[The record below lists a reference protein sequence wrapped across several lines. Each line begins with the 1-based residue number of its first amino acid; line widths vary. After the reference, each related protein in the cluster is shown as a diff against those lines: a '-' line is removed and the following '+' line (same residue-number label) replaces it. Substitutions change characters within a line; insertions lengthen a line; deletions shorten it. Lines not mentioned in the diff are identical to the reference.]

1 MPLYTQ
7 PVQAYIGPRT
17 GRLAVEKKTEAGT
30 QLPTEDGVAM
40 FEHLLN
46 QAKEYGVPFTGY
58 FAPLKLKNPT
68 VEQIEK
74 WQKANSDKTLAAVIL
89 DQKWG
94 PSICFLENDDSYVR
108 KQKVVL

>member
-17 GRLAVEKKTEAGT
+17 GRMAVEAYNEEGT
-30 QLPTEDGVAM
+30 KLETSDGVAL
-40 FEHLLN
+40 FKHLFATAVN
-46 QAKEYGVPFTGY
+46 YGTDFTGY
-58 FAPLKLKNPT
+58 FAPLKLKNPSC
-68 VEQIEK
+68 EQILE
-74 WQKANSDKTLAAVIL
+74 WQKANPDKTLAVVIL

-94 PSICFLENDDSYVR
+94 PSICFLENDESYVR